1 MATPKRNTSKPKKAS
16 KRTESAEKT
25 QKIRRPYP
33 RVPLERALNVMA
45 AVKIKNGGNPLDPS
59 LVAEYCG
66 LSPTNNDF
74 VYLLSAASQFGLT
87 TGTIRS
93 EGIALTDLGRRL
105 AYAGS
110 QAEEELIKKEAF
122 LSVDVFKRV
131 LEHYRGSQL
140 PELKYLG
147 NTLTNQFGLP
157 EAVHEEFSQVFRAN
171 TEYLKLTEYAES
183 DLAESDLAESNDPSA
198 PKPKEPSGSLVIG
211 QPKRKT
217 GQVCFVIMPFTE
229 RSGKYSKGFFTEVL
243 NSLIIPAA
251 TEAGFEV
258 RTANRQGTEIIHS
271 TIVNEV
277 LDADLAI
284 CDLTEHNPNVLFELG
299 MRLANE
305 KPVALIH
312 AEGTDRVFDVDNVLR
327 VLPYSANLW
336 RTTIEKDIPALKEH
350 IVATWDNRGKSET
363 YLGVLRKMKSSK

>member
-1 MATPKRNTSKPKKAS
+1 MATKKSRRSAS
-16 KRTESAEKT
+16 KSSSGT
-25 QKIRRPYP
+25 QTPAKIRRPYP
-33 RVPLERALNVMA
+33 RVPLQRTLDVIA
-45 AVKIKNGGNPLDPS
+45 AIKDKNGGNPMEPP
-59 LVAEYCG
+59 LVAEYCN

-93 EGIALTDLGRRL
+93 QGIALTDFGRQL

-110 QAEEELIKKEAF
+110 KAEEETLKKQAF
-122 LSVDVFKRV
+122 LNVEVFRRV
-131 LEHYRGSQL
+131 LEHYKGSQL

-147 NTLTNQFGLP
+147 NTLTKQFDLP
-157 EAVHEEFSQVFRAN
+157 EPLHEEFSRVFREN
-171 TEYLKLTEYAES
+171 TEYLGLSSYDAQPDGAGSADGADGAT
-183 DLAESDLAESNDPSA
+183 PSS
-198 PKPKEPSGSLVIG
+198 PSIVIG
-211 QPKRKT
+211 QPKKAT
-217 GQVCFVIMPFTE
+217 GKVCFVIMPFGE
-229 RSGKYSKGFFTEVL
+229 RSGKYPSGFFSEVL
-243 NSLIIPAA
+243 NSLVIPAA

-258 RTANRQGTEIIHS
+258 RTATRQGTEIIHA

-277 LDADLAI
+277 IGADLAI

-299 MRLANE
+299 MRLAHE

-336 RTTIEKDIPALKEH
+336 RTTLETDIPALRGH
-350 IVATWDNRGKSET
+350 LTATWDNREKNET
-363 YLGVLRKMKSSK
+363 YLGVLRKLKGSK

>member
-1 MATPKRNTSKPKKAS
+1 MPTRKRSARKLTPEP
-16 KRTESAEKT
+16 EKST
-25 QKIRRPYP
+25 RLRRPYP
-33 RVPLERALNVMA
+33 QVSLQKALGVVA
-45 AVKIKNGGNPLDPS
+45 AIKDKNGGNPLDPM

-66 LSPTNNDF
+66 ISATSNDL
-74 VYLLSAASQFGLT
+74 VYLLSAASRFGLT
-87 TGTIRS
+87 SGTIRS
-93 EGIALTDLGRRL
+93 DGVELTDFGRQL

-110 QAEEELIKKEAF
+110 PAEEDQLKRQAF

-131 LEHYRGSQL
+131 LEHYKGSQL
-140 PELKYLG
+140 PEMKYLG

-157 EAVHEEFSQVFRAN
+157 EPLHEEFSRLFRENTSFLGLAQYEAAAEVEVGQVSEGPMRDA
-171 TEYLKLTEYAES
+171 
-183 DLAESDLAESNDPSA
+183 SA
-198 PKPKEPSGSLVIG
+198 SLVIG
-211 QPKRKT
+211 QPKRQT

-229 RSGKYSKGFFTEVL
+229 RSGRYSKGFFTEVL

-299 MRLANE
+299 MRLADE

-327 VLPYSANLW
+327 VLPYSPNLW
-336 RTTIEKDIPALKEH
+336 RTTLEKDIPSLREH
-350 IVATWDNRGKSET
+350 VAATWENRSQNET
-363 YLGVLRKMKSSK
+363 YIGVLRKLKSGK

>member
-1 MATPKRNTSKPKKAS
+1 MATAKRAKKISKDSGAATAS
-16 KRTESAEKT
+16 
-25 QKIRRPYP
+25 QKLRRPYP
-33 RVPLERALNVMA
+33 RVPLQRALDVVA
-45 AVKIKNGGNPLDPS
+45 AIKTKNGGNPLDPK
-59 LVAEYCG
+59 LVAESCG
-66 LSPTNNDF
+66 VSATNSDF

-93 EGIALTDLGRRL
+93 DGIALTDFGRQM

-110 QAEEELIKKEAF
+110 EAEEEQLRRQAF
-122 LSVDVFKRV
+122 LSVDIFKRV

-157 EAVHEEFSQVFRAN
+157 EPLHDEFSQVFREN
-171 TEYLKLTEYAES
+171 TRYLKLSEYSDDEELRAAGAE
-183 DLAESDLAESNDPSA
+183 AQPSTD
-198 PKPKEPSGSLVIG
+198 SGSSIVIG
-211 QPKRKT
+211 QPKRRT
-217 GQVCFVIMPFTE
+217 GQVCFVIMPFSE
-229 RSGKYSKGFFTEVL
+229 RSGKYSKGFFSEVL

-299 MRLANE
+299 MRLAHE

-336 RTTIEKDIPALKEH
+336 RTTLEKDIPSLKEH
-350 IVATWDNRGKSET
+350 VAATWENKGKSET
-363 YLGVLRKMKSSK
+363 YIGVLRKLKTSK